1 MPQGAQQAQGGALA
15 RRITLTLPLPLP
27 LPLPLTLPLTLT
39 KVEHW
44 LDYKWKFAKP
54 SADGSSSAR
63 PATATSG
70 RPSTAAAARP
80 ASARP

>member
-15 RRITLTLPLPLP
+15 RLLTLTLP
-27 LPLPLTLPLTLT
+27 LPLTLT